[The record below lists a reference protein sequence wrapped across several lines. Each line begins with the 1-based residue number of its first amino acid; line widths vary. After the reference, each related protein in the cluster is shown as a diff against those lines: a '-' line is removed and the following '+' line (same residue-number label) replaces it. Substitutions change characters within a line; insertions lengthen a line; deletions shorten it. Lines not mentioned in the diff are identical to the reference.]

1 MSSNK
6 QTYKGKKWCEYCRTQ
21 INWTKEDIAYHE
33 QSRTHKKNVEREIE
47 FKRQKIIRE
56 QEQAKKMTELDDSAK
71 LMQEIE
77 KKAQEAM
84 QNNTSQRKQQK
95 MQFDNQAHSKNPSI
109 GPVFP
114 VFQLEKEPELTEE
127 QKKELKKQKKKE
139 ELGSEF
145 GSSYEESD
153 TDEEQDKYREE
164 EIELKMNQ
172 NKAELAQKFDRVWYL
187 SKDEKTGKLFFY
199 NQLSG
204 QRKYEKPIGLKLLDE
219 EQRLW
224 DEYILQQMEEQEKL
238 EQAEQE
244 ATNKQIREYKNK
256 NLKEGEN
263 DSQSGQQEQKVEDQ
277 INDQEGII
285 KSDWVE
291 VTEEDNF
298 FNKYAVRNVYGDV
311 LNDNGNN
318 EGNEEEEEEDDGMDD
333 DEVKKLAKIE
343 LLIEQGKIQTQQEM
357 IQALLQTN
365 EGGNTMKQNEKLK
378 KIIESN
384 LDIQNDTMQKT
395 YKKKNWLE
403 DEDSTNVNQ
412 QKPVNNNQKQDQKQ
426 ADADQKSQTK
436 SSLFKKRINNN
447 KNVQNIPVDN

>member
-21 INWTKEDIAYHE
+21 INWTKEDIAFHE

-56 QEQAKKMTELDDSAK
+56 QEQAKKTTELDDSAK

-84 QNNTSQRKQQK
+84 QNTSQRKQQK
-95 MQFDNQAHSKNPSI
+95 LQFENQVQSKNPSI
-109 GPVFP
+109 GPSFP
-114 VFQLEKEPELTEE
+114 VFQIEKESELTEE

-153 TDEEQDKYREE
+153 SDEEQDKYRDE
-164 EIELKMNQ
+164 EIEFKMNQ

-224 DEYILQQMEEQEKL
+224 DEYILQQIEEQEKL
-238 EQAEQE
+238 EEAELE
-244 ATNKQIREYKNK
+244 ATNKQIKEYKNK
-256 NLKEGEN
+256 SQKEGEN
-263 DSQSGQQEQKVEDQ
+263 DQESDQQKEELQQ
-277 INDQEGII
+277 TNDQEGVI

-311 LNDNGNN
+311 LNDNKNN
-318 EGNEEEEEEDDGMDD
+318 DENEEEEEEDGID
-333 DEVKKLAKIE
+333 DEEAKKLARIE

-357 IQALLQTN
+357 IQALLQSS
-365 EGGNTMKQNEKLK
+365 EGGSTMKQNEKLK
-378 KIIESN
+378 KIIEKN
-384 LDIQNDTMQKT
+384 LDIQSDTKQKT

-412 QKPVNNNQKQDQKQ
+412 QKLANSNAQQDQQ
-426 ADADQKSQTK
+426 QGSADQKSQTK
-436 SSLFKKRINNN
+436 GSLFKKRINNN

>member
-56 QEQAKKMTELDDSAK
+56 QEQAKKMTQLDDSAK
-71 LMQEIE
+71 IMQEIE

-84 QNNTSQRKQQK
+84 QNTSLKKQQK
-95 MQFDNQAHSKNPSI
+95 IQFENQMNSKNPSI
-109 GPVFP
+109 GPSFP

-127 QKKELKKQKKKE
+127 QKKELKRQKKKE

-153 TDEEQDKYREE
+153 TDGEQDKQRDE
-164 EIELKMNQ
+164 EIEFKMNQ
-172 NKAELAQKFDRVWYL
+172 NKQELAQKFDRVWYL

-204 QRKYEKPIGLKLLDE
+204 QRKYEKPLGLKLLDE

-224 DEYILQQMEEQEKL
+224 DEYILQQIEEQEKL
-238 EQAEQE
+238 EEAELE
-244 ATNKQIREYKNK
+244 ATNKQIQEYKNK
-256 NLKEGEN
+256 SQKEGEN
-263 DSQSGQQEQKVEDQ
+263 NQQSDQQEQREENQ
-277 INDQEGII
+277 TNDQEGII

-311 LNDNGNN
+311 LNDNKNS
-318 EGNEEEEEEDDGMDD
+318 EENEEEDEEDDGID
-333 DEVKKLAKIE
+333 DEEDKKLAKIE
-343 LLIEQGKIQTQQEM
+343 LLIEQGKIQTQQQM
-357 IQALLQTN
+357 IQALLQSS

-384 LDIQNDTMQKT
+384 LDIQSDTKQKI

-403 DEDSTNVNQ
+403 DEDSKNVNQ
-412 QKPVNNNQKQDQKQ
+412 QKPQNSNTQQDQQ
-426 ADADQKSQTK
+426 EGAADQKSQTK